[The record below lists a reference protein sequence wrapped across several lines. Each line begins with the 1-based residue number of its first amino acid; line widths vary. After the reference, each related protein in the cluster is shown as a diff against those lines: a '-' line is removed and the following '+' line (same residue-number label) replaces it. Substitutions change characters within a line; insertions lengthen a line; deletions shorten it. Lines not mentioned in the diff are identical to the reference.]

1 MDNLFRRQV
10 HASYFE
16 FGLVNLLFNRG
27 SEKQFGGI
35 MQTAEIDSRST
46 KAYRDV
52 RVAETQVP
60 GLDLDISH
68 EIEQLYHCGKWQNG
82 TSRKQL
88 IRFSDFHISLT
99 AMKADAR
106 IGLHMNSGRI
116 SVQTVEGHIR
126 MHAGSQTFDLPKG
139 RVLVLDR
146 SVPHDVE
153 ALTDSAFLLTVAQ
166 PEEVQS
172 KG

>member
-1 MDNLFRRQV
+1 MP
-10 HASYFE
+10 
-16 FGLVNLLFNRG
+16 
-27 SEKQFGGI
+27 
-35 MQTAEIDSRST
+35 TAEIGSDST
-46 KAYRDV
+46 EAYRDV

-60 GLDLDISH
+60 ALDWDISH
-68 EIEQLYHCGKWQNG
+68 EIEQLYRCGEWQNG
-82 TSRKQL
+82 TNRKQL

-116 SVQTVEGHIR
+116 SVQTVDGHIR
-126 MHAGSQTFDLPKG
+126 MHAGSETFDLPKG
-139 RVLVLDR
+139 RMLVLDR

-153 ALTDSAFLLTVAQ
+153 ALADSAFLLTVAQ
-166 PEEVQS
+166 PGGILS

>member
-1 MDNLFRRQV
+1 MP
-10 HASYFE
+10 
-16 FGLVNLLFNRG
+16 
-27 SEKQFGGI
+27 
-35 MQTAEIDSRST
+35 TAEIGSHST
-46 KAYRDV
+46 EAYRDV

-60 GLDLDISH
+60 SLDLDISY
-68 EIEQLYHCGKWQNG
+68 EIEQLYRCGKWQNG

-88 IRFSDFHISLT
+88 IRFSDFQISLT

-126 MHAGSQTFDLPKG
+126 MHTGSQTFDLPKG

-146 SVPHDVE
+146 SVPHEVE
-153 ALTDSAFLLTVAQ
+153 ALADSAFLLTVAQ
-166 PEEVQS
+166 AEGMLS

>member
-1 MDNLFRRQV
+1 MP
-10 HASYFE
+10 
-16 FGLVNLLFNRG
+16 
-27 SEKQFGGI
+27 
-35 MQTAEIDSRST
+35 TAEIGSHST
-46 KAYRDV
+46 EAYRDV

-60 GLDLDISH
+60 ALDWDISH
-68 EIEQLYHCGKWQNG
+68 EIEQLYQCGKWQNG
-82 TSRKQL
+82 TNRKQL

-116 SVQTVEGHIR
+116 SVQTVDGHIR
-126 MHAGSQTFDLPKG
+126 MHAGSETFDLPNG
-139 RVLVLDR
+139 RMLVLDR

-153 ALTDSAFLLTVAQ
+153 ALVDSAFLLTVAQ
-166 PEEVQS
+166 PEGILS